1 MDTYSNTL
9 PKGSIL
15 HGKSY
20 TYCIEKVLG
29 QGSFG
34 ITYLASVKMQGAL
47 GSIDAKVK
55 VAVKEFFMK
64 EINGREGTTVTSG
77 SKGGL
82 FADYR
87 KKFIREA
94 TNLSKLQHPSI
105 IKVLECFEANNT
117 IYYTME
123 YLDGGSLDEL
133 ISKKHGLSEAEAVKL
148 ACQIA
153 NALSYMHEHKVL
165 HLDLKPGNI
174 MLNNGN
180 AVLIDFGLSKQYDVS
195 GNPES
200 STTVGAGTP
209 GYAPIEQSSYRDGNG
224 FPVTMDVYALG
235 ATMYKM
241 LTSQRPPDASEV
253 LNDGLPD
260 KPASVSS
267 EVWAAV
273 IAAME
278 PMHKNR
284 PQTVQ
289 EWKAILIDNNETAV
303 DIVDVEIAKNKESRS
318 DSNDNNR
325 SEEYHKG
332 ISAYEARDYQNA
344 IKWFKIA
351 SCLNDGEACFML
363 FRMYDEGQGVAK
375 NEDKAKGY
383 LTKAAESHHPKALL
397 KLGTYYEDAKYLDLA
412 FEYFQHRV
420 SQGDVEANFELAEL
434 YFYKNHRNDA
444 VNCAKQLLDYILNQS
459 EKEDSESLY
468 RLFCLY
474 GMLDDEDSADKYRL
488 AAARKGHVESANII
502 GRQLVRSNET
512 SKIEE
517 GITWLSFAAE
527 KGCYDA
533 IDELT
538 SLYTIN
544 PLELNIDEDYNEA
557 LKWNEVGASFGFIDC
572 VYESGKWLWDGLYVE
587 KDKSK
592 GFEYIKKAAKAGL
605 YEAQKDLARI
615 YLTYEEFADFE
626 ESYKWYKKCAEHGD
640 ESCINQLGLM
650 NVLAFGVPQD
660 FSAARELFIKA
671 AKSGKN
677 QLNHEAEYNLGI
689 LYEYGYGV
697 AIDYSEA
704 AKWYLRSCEQAHDNS
719 HARKRLISLQE
730 RGLYDGDI
738 PDEKFV
744 YPCGGLPYFP
754 VRCYGHFID
763 TKAECELEEH
773 QLKIDTPKYVCYH
786 SRYRGS
792 FRKRFN
798 KESSDDINDQ
808 EPDDACDPKEEPRM
822 LEQLKRSYNFNLKEF
837 RRFWLAIILMYL
849 NFVPIYLYGA
859 DFLYDF
865 LYGITQFISFLTL
878 VVVWFF
884 TQRKYV
890 SNDPLKEK
898 IKVFLSQFVVFAI
911 IGTIIVFVT
920 EIVSGMI
927 EALFTLK
934 THHSIVSVVIRSL
947 MSGTIFS
954 AVFVIPE
961 TITRKSENE
970 SGN

>member
-1 MDTYSNTL
+1 MAPTYRNTL
-9 PKGSIL
+9 TQGILL

-20 TYCIEKVLG
+20 SYSIEKVLG

-87 KKFIREA
+87 KKFVREA
-94 TNLSKLQHPSI
+94 TNLSKLQHPNI

-117 IYYTME
+117 VYYTME
-123 YLDGGSLDEL
+123 YLEDGSLDEL
-133 ISKKHGLSEAEAVKL
+133 ISRKHGLSEAEAVRF
-148 ACQIA
+148 ARQIA

-165 HLDLKPGNI
+165 HLDLKPSNI

-180 AVLIDFGLSKQYDVS
+180 AVLIDFGLSKQYDAS

-209 GYAPIEQSSYRDGNG
+209 GYAPIEQSSYRDGKG
-224 FPVTMDVYALG
+224 FPVTMDIYALG

-241 LTSQRPPDASEV
+241 LTGERPPDASDV

-267 EVWAAV
+267 EVWAAI

-303 DIVDVEIAKNKESRS
+303 DIVDVEIAKNKESQS
-318 DSNDNNR
+318 DSNDNNG

-375 NEDKAKGY
+375 NKDKAKGY
-383 LTKAAESHHPKALL
+383 LTKAAENHHSKALL

-420 SQGDVEANFELAEL
+420 SEGDVEANFELAEL
-434 YFYKNHRNDA
+434 YFYKKHRNDA

-474 GMLDDEDSADKYRL
+474 GMLDDEDSADKYLL
-488 AAARKGHVESANII
+488 AAARKGHVESAERI
-502 GRQLVRSNET
+502 GWKLVRSNET

-527 KGCYDA
+527 KGCHEA

-544 PLELNIDEDYNEA
+544 PLELNIDKDYNEA
-557 LKWNEVGASFGFIDC
+557 LKWHEVGASFGFIDC
-572 VYESGKWLWDGLYVE
+572 VYEIGDWLWGGLSVE
-587 KDKSK
+587 KDKNK
-592 GFEYIKKAAKAGL
+592 GFGYIKKAAEAGL
-605 YEAQKDLARI
+605 YKAQKDLADI
-615 YLTYEEFADFE
+615 FLEDEDLADFE
-626 ESYKWYKKCAEHGD
+626 EAYKWYYKCAEHGD
-640 ESCINQLGLM
+640 ARCINKLGVM
-650 NVLAFGVPQD
+650 NVLAFGVPQN
-660 FSAARELFIKA
+660 FSKARKLFEKA
-671 AKSGKN
+671 AEKKTDIGDG
-677 QLNHEAEYNLGI
+677 EAEYNLGV
-689 LYEYGYGV
+689 LFEYGYGV
-697 AIDYSEA
+697 AINYSEA
-704 AKWYLRSCEQAHDNS
+704 AKWYLRSCEHAHDNS
-719 HARKRLISLQE
+719 HARKKLIRLQE

-738 PDEKFV
+738 PHDSFI
-744 YPCGGLPYFP
+744 YPCGGLPHIPAGCFGDY
-754 VRCYGHFID
+754 ID
-763 TKAECELEEH
+763 TQSECELEEH
-773 QLKIDTPKYVCYH
+773 HLKIDTPKYVC
-786 SRYRGS
+786 SYRGGS

-798 KESSDDINDQ
+798 RESSDDMGEQ
-808 EPDDACDPKEEPRM
+808 EPDEACNPKEEPRI
-822 LEQLKRSYNFNLKEF
+822 LEKLKRSYRINLKEL
-837 RRFWLAIILMYL
+837 RRFWFAIILMYF
-849 NFVPIYLYGA
+849 NFVLLSLYGA
-859 DFLYDF
+859 NFLPDIM
-865 LYGITQFISFLTL
+865 YGITQLVSFLTL
-878 VVVWFF
+878 VVVWFL
-884 TQRKYV
+884 TQRKKI
-890 SNDPLKEK
+890 SNEPLKEK
-898 IKVFLSQFVVFAI
+898 IKVFLSLFVVFAI

-947 MSGTIFS
+947 LSGTIFS
-954 AVFVIPE
+954 AVLVIPE
-961 TITRKSENE
+961 TITRKAEKKSEN
-970 SGN
+970 